1 MTSLKI
7 YLQQSHIDFKISSI
21 KINVHTE
28 KAMLV
33 NALRHKYEGSRPNS
47 HVICAQTYTIKLF
60 SIFHFLCGFGFFFF
74 FLPIQNKNNMVC
86 CRKQPKIKSI
96 LLKIYVVVRVRTVR
110 TESI

>member
-7 YLQQSHIDFKISSI
+7 YLQQSHINFKISSI

-74 FLPIQNKNNMVC
+74 FFTHTKQKQYGVLSQATKN
-86 CRKQPKIKSI
+86 
-96 LLKIYVVVRVRTVR
+96 KIYTP
-110 TESI
+110 